1 METSSVIHFATARR
15 PSTTAPDDGSS
26 IDERMTT
33 YTASLTSSMVDYPT
47 EYGRRYHAFRQGGAV
62 EMGDYFPNAEIIGND
77 LSPIQTPWVPP
88 NVKFE
93 IDDVES
99 SWVSV
104 EKYDCIFCRYIVV
117 AIADWP
123 KLIQNIYEHLNPGG
137 WVEFQEMDG
146 LYYSEDNTYTEDLAV
161 FKWNREYLAAC
172 DAMGRT
178 ARPGSQVEG
187 WVRGTGFDN
196 VESQKFKTPI
206 GPWAKDLQLRDVGMI
221 CLSQLL
227 DGLEGFTLKLFCGFL
242 GKTQEEVLVM
252 LSHVRKE
259 LKSGAAHILVNQ

>member
-1 METSSVIHFATARR
+1 MMLKTLSGKLYL
-15 PSTTAPDDGSS
+15 APLQKDK
-26 IDERMTT
+26 
-33 YTASLTSSMVDYPT
+33 
-47 EYGRRYHAFRQGGAV
+47 
-62 EMGDYFPNAEIIGND
+62 IIGND

-99 SWVSV
+99 SWVGV
-104 EKYDCIFCRYIVV
+104 EKYDYIFCRYMVV

-146 LYYSEDNTYTEDLAV
+146 LYYSEDNTYTEEPAV

-206 GPWAKDLQLRDVGMI
+206 GPWAKDPQLRDVSMI

-259 LKSGAAHILVNQ
+259 LKSGAAHILVNQHVVYAQKPSVEAKDTIA